1 MVSTELYQSGYGV
14 KAGLPQGSILGP
26 LFFLIYIN
34 DLSVDMISTVK
45 MFADDTS
52 LFSIIHDPNTL
63 SNELNKNL

>member
-26 LFFLIYIN
+26 LFFLIYIIN

-52 LFSIIHDPNTL
+52 LFSIIHDPNTS
-63 SNELNKNL
+63 SNE